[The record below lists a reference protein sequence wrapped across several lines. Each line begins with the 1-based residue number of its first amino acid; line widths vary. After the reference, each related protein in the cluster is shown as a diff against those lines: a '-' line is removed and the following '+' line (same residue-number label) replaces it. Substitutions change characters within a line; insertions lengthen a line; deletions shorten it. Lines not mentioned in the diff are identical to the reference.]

1 MCSRCHLSIVL
12 ITCYIYC
19 SFFAEA
25 QRVVAEEYVPS
36 TEDILHATER
46 GIMETYFTMDQVSM
60 RVLQVYG
67 QEGEPRK
74 WIHLFEGATSI
85 IFYASLSDY
94 NKWVVDLK
102 VQVCLLPL
110 LTMYVTNRS

>member
-1 MCSRCHLSIVL
+1 
-12 ITCYIYC
+12 
-19 SFFAEA
+19 
-25 QRVVAEEYVPS
+25 
-36 TEDILHATER
+36 
-46 GIMETYFTMDQVSM
+46 M

-94 NKWVVDLK
+94 NKWVVSLK

-110 LTMYVTNRS
+110 LQCVLPTGRRPGWKSPFPFSKQSSTRTVSCGCRSYYF